1 MEPGQLAVDKLKSM
15 CKLHAELLHDSR
27 ETKEPVGQRNFD
39 KASDLKIGQL
49 VLNKNHTTST
59 FQPKY
64 LADHRVVKI
73 LNGSTVIIPSP
84 DGKEKKCN
92 IHHGKPISSPTP
104 FTSAFEEFQKSVT
117 KEGQKLNTAKPSHYN
132 LRLQSKE

>member
-1 MEPGQLAVDKLKSM
+1 MDKLKGM
-15 CKLHAELLHDSR
+15 WKLHAELLHDSR
-27 ETKEPVGQRNFD
+27 ETKDPVEERKFN

-49 VLNKNHTTST
+49 VLIKNHTASS

-73 LNGSTVIIPSP
+73 LNDSTVIISYP

-92 IHHGKPISSPTP
+92 IHHVKPISPTTA

-117 KEGQKLNTAKPSHYN
+117 NEGKELSTAKPSHYN
-132 LRLQSKE
+132 LRSQSKE